1 MNVRIIAL
9 YLPQFHPIPENDE
22 WWGKGFTEWTNVAK
36 AKPLFRGHYQPRIP
50 ADLGFYDLR
59 LPEVREQQAEL
70 AREAGIE
77 GFCYYHYWFGN
88 GKQLLERPFN
98 EVLSSGKP
106 DFPFCLCWAN
116 HDWTNKTWK
125 KGNSLR
131 RDSMIMQMHYSME
144 DHRQHFMSVLPA
156 FRDPR
161 YIRVD
166 GKPLFAVWAP
176 RDIPDVA
183 AFIDLWQQLAHEN
196 GLPGIHFV
204 GYTTNTF
211 GRSRENGKITLW
223 PTDVSGKLY
232 QELLDKGFDAVIS
245 SGLHRAQSIVHG
257 KFKML
262 TYFLKDQTFLQA
274 KLRTD
279 YSKVMR
285 NYYVPE
291 DAWENV
297 YPTLLPQWD
306 RTPRAGAKTDPLIN
320 STPEKFQ
327 TSVEEAIRL
336 IQNKHPEH
344 QILFLKAWNEWGE
357 GNYVEPDLK
366 FGHGYLDAI
375 KNAINN
381 CHNEKE

>member
-98 EVLSSGKP
+98 EVLSNGKP

-344 QILFLKAWNEWGE
+344 QILFLKAWNEWGK
-357 GNYVEPDLK
+357 GIMLSPTLNLAMD
-366 FGHGYLDAI
+366 I
-375 KNAINN
+375 WTQ
-381 CHNEKE
+381 